1 MTLTHLG
8 RSSVLI
14 IGTLSPDDGTFML
27 SVSASTDR
35 PHRFSFPQVPNAG
48 TLRARLEQE
57 IQVFFDD
64 VHGAPDYREHLT
76 FHFAEEIRRE
86 LGGK

>member
-1 MTLTHLG
+1 MLAPC
-8 RSSVLI
+8 
-14 IGTLSPDDGTFML
+14 GT
-27 SVSASTDR
+27 
-35 PHRFSFPQVPNAG
+35 
-48 TLRARLEQE
+48 RLERE